1 MSSPPP
7 DAGTVAAVT
16 VTVRPWPLFIDIATL
31 SLPISVSDA
40 TYRINKNLRYFAG
53 NYALITLS
61 ILLIS
66 LIVRP
71 ILLVLFLIIFVGW
84 IYLYFSRNEPLE
96 LFGFDIDDKFVLG
109 FLTLVTLVAL
119 LVAKIWMNIFVSI
132 GFGIVIMCV
141 HGSLRAPEDQ
151 EDSPYGALL
160 SESPRGNYSIV

>member
-16 VTVRPWPLFIDIATL
+16 VRPWPLFIDIAAL

-40 TYRINKNLRYFAG
+40 TYRINKNLRYFSG
-53 NYALITLS
+53 NYALIILS

-96 LFGFDIDDKFVLG
+96 LFGFDVDDKFVLG

-141 HGSLRAPEDQ
+141 HSSLRAPEDQ